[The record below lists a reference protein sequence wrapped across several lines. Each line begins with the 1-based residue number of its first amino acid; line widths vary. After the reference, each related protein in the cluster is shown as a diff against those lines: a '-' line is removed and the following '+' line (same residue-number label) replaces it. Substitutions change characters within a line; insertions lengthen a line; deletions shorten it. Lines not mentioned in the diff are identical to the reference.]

1 MKKICKKCWLKFHIE
16 TKFRWPM
23 KCMNC
28 KKWNKM
34 SDEEKEKKKKI
45 NKEKRRLRNIMY
57 KEKHK
62 DRLREY
68 NSKYIK
74 NRRKN
79 DEEFYLRHLI
89 SVNKRRATIVNWDVT
104 YEQLQQ
110 KLISQDMKCVYCWC
124 DLSLVQK
131 HLDHIVPLSKWWTH
145 EIWNLH
151 WTCSICNLSKN
162 NKTEEEFME
171 YRNL

>member
-1 MKKICKKCWLKFHIE
+1 
-16 TKFRWPM
+16 
-23 KCMNC
+23 
-28 KKWNKM
+28 M

-89 SVNKRRATIVNWDVT
+89 SVNKRRATIVN
-104 YEQLQQ
+104 
-110 KLISQDMKCVYCWC
+110 
-124 DLSLVQK
+124 
-131 HLDHIVPLSKWWTH
+131 
-145 EIWNLH
+145 
-151 WTCSICNLSKN
+151 
-162 NKTEEEFME
+162 
-171 YRNL
+171 